1 MPTTTAADLVVLKG
15 GLVVPVVAVTLLLD
29 LERRGLSIRVDAADG
44 AIVCRPG
51 RLLTAEDKG
60 AIAAY
65 RDQLRG
71 LIRYCEGLAQ

>member
-1 MPTTTAADLVVLKG
+1 MPTTTAAELVTLRG
-15 GLVVPVVAVTLLLD
+15 GLVVPVAAVTLLLD

-51 RLLTAEDKG
+51 RLLTAEDKR

-65 RDQLRG
+65 RDQLRE
-71 LIRYCEGLAQ
+71 LVRYCEAIQ